1 MSTGR
6 PPGVH
11 RASTGRRLTA
21 PHSAPKNYV
30 FWTYMFID
38 FFPISAPILPPFWSA
53 VHDFGTP
60 FSSIDLALI
69 VHWLLIDFWYPWS
82 CEKTT
87 LTLYSSQKTRNH
99 RFGNVID
106 LSLSF
111 DIVVASLWD
120 HFLISFHKFSIP
132 ICALIF
138 GCPFMEIGSQKGPAR
153 EPGHR
158 QKLILFTTFSEHR
171 SLDAFWSTFGT
182 HWAPFSLPSVRFWLH
197 FGRFG

>member
-6 PPGVH
+6 PPGIH
-11 RASTGRRLTA
+11 RASAHRPSFSPQKLCFLNLHVYWFFPDFGSHFASLLERC
-21 PHSAPKNYV
+21 SW
-30 FWTYMFID
+30 FWHPFFEHRYFTDICID
-38 FFPISAPILPPFWSA
+38 F
-53 VHDFGTP
+53 
-60 FSSIDLALI
+60 ALI
-69 VHWLLIDFWYPWS
+69 LYPWS
-82 CEKTT
+82 CEKTI
-87 LTLYSSQKTRNH
+87 LTLYSSQKTRNR
-99 RFGNVID
+99 RFRNFVD
-106 LSLSF
+106 LSLSL
-111 DIVVASLWD
+111 DIVVASFWD

-158 QKLILFTTFSEHR
+158 QKSILFTTFSEHR